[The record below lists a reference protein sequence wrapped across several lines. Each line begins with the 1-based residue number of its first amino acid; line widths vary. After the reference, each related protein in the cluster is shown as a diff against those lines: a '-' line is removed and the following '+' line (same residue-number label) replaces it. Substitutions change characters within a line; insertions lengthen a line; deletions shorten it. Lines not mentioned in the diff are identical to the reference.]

1 LPVLNLAVIGVQQ
14 RNAVAQQLQES
25 AQQQVLRASAYAI
38 IRKALDNAPLLS
50 KLWPKLTDDGQHIL
64 EEAGITGSEQR
75 DELLQILNLAV
86 VGAQQQNVGAQQQGA
101 SPQQA
106 SAYAIFR
113 KALDDAPLLSKFLPE
128 LTDDGR
134 RALEEAGIPGADQQG
149 EFRQVLNLAVIGAQQ
164 QNAAVRQVQEE
175 ISRQQLEVTKIS
187 LQQQVEFAKDS
198 KKYLYETMAVMST
211 MKDGLGKTIH
221 QIDSAFSQT
230 MWMYAISFYLGVAL
244 IIAAIVSALYGK
256 QLLPMVLGGLGTA
269 NTLAF
274 FFTKPP
280 ERLQSSRASLAQL
293 QCALLNWFND
303 FFNQNALMSQLS
315 SGAKLDLA
323 PYKALSETLM
333 NHTEDMMSMLQ
344 KYCKLIE
351 NPLPD
356 QNTPKNIVPTPK
368 QEATVEASAQSDA
381 A

>member
-1 LPVLNLAVIGVQQ
+1 
-14 RNAVAQQLQES
+14 
-25 AQQQVLRASAYAI
+25 
-38 IRKALDNAPLLS
+38 
-50 KLWPKLTDDGQHIL
+50 
-64 EEAGITGSEQR
+64 
-75 DELLQILNLAV
+75 
-86 VGAQQQNVGAQQQGA
+86 
-101 SPQQA
+101 
-106 SAYAIFR
+106 
-113 KALDDAPLLSKFLPE
+113 
-128 LTDDGR
+128 
-134 RALEEAGIPGADQQG
+134 
-149 EFRQVLNLAVIGAQQ
+149 
-164 QNAAVRQVQEE
+164 
-175 ISRQQLEVTKIS
+175 
-187 LQQQVEFAKDS
+187 
-198 KKYLYETMAVMST
+198 
-211 MKDGLGKTIH
+211 
-221 QIDSAFSQT
+221 
-230 MWMYAISFYLGVAL
+230 VAL